1 MNRENRLICLTCD
14 YIYKTSLRRGV
25 RNVQIEGHY
34 VTHVSRKTALRR
46 AGKKYVQIQLRANK
60 GTRIY
65 TYTWYYLGVEEGDAR
80 ANACYRFGCG
90 CTLVIYDNALSEKI
104 VRSPRPCLKTMHVC
118 MNTTTL
124 LQVIGCFVD
133 TIQSPCGPGAHTL
146 FGIEGNAKKNEKCN
160 SKNTA
165 SSSKLFFFFKEPAH
179 QNKKNKKKQG
189 EKLEKLLPLY
199 LVYVSHQ
206 GRFGQPRTNWRRGRL
221 QKAATTRDRC
231 IVHMCA
237 SSVLSRRATSPAPAQ
252 RQNCRYFS
260 T

>member
-90 CTLVIYDNALSEKI
+90 CTLVIYKH
-104 VRSPRPCLKTMHVC
+104 VRSKESVLSSRPCFKTTYVC
-118 MNTTTL
+118 MKTTTL
-124 LQVIGCFVD
+124 CQVIGCFFD
-133 TIQSPCGPGAHTL
+133 TMQSPCGPGAYTL
-146 FGIEGNAKKNEKCN
+146 AEKETR
-160 SKNTA
+160 K
-165 SSSKLFFFFKEPAH
+165 
-179 QNKKNKKKQG
+179 
-189 EKLEKLLPLY
+189 
-199 LVYVSHQ
+199 
-206 GRFGQPRTNWRRGRL
+206 RT
-221 QKAATTRDRC
+221 KT
-231 IVHMCA
+231 
-237 SSVLSRRATSPAPAQ
+237 
-252 RQNCRYFS
+252 
-260 T
+260 